1 MEKSFIVELVQNV
14 AFLLVFTFFY
24 GKRWIES
31 IRSER
36 IFPKVLIG
44 AIVGFIGVF
53 FMYNRWMY
61 QPGYSLDLR
70 TVLLSISGLYLGAI
84 PTIVAMLFMGIY
96 RFSIGGELM
105 PLGLALIASSGLA
118 GIVWRYFQQKKG
130 RPTSIFSLYILGL
143 LTHAFMLFWL
153 IMLPKEDFLGFLQ
166 RLVLPVMVIYPLI
179 TLLLGILMNR
189 QLQNWENEKAKDR
202 FIESEKRFARIMQ
215 NINMFFINLDLKGNF
230 ISCNKYLLKYT
241 GYTEEELIGKSAVDL
256 FVPSDDKEEAV
267 DIVGELIQN
276 KTEVYYHEEK
286 IRTKDNQI
294 LHVMSHITLLKDGAG
309 KIQGISI
316 LAENITEKNAII
328 AKLQEA
334 KEKAEESNR
343 LKSVFLQN
351 VSHEIRTP
359 MNGIIGFI
367 GLLKDSPVDEETRK
381 QFYEIINKSGERLLA
396 TVNDLIDISQIET
409 QQIKVNKSDVSLF
422 EILENHLDTGIY
434 LATKKNNKIICTNKY
449 LHSET
454 VLNTDRKLLNSIFT
468 NLVNN
473 AMKFTSD
480 GTIEIGSRNEDNNIV
495 FFVKDTGIG
504 IPEKR
509 LDAIFDRFVQADL
522 TLSRPH
528 EGSGLGLSIAK
539 AYAQLLGGD
548 LWVESE
554 EGKGSTFFFS
564 IPKDEVK
571 PENPETVQPESIEK
585 CLKHNCKIL
594 VAEDDEMSY
603 LFLKRLLEQKGI
615 RIVNAKNGAEAVE
628 MVQNDNEISLVLMDI
643 KMPVMN
649 GEEAIRQI
657 RTFNKN
663 IPIIAQ
669 TAYAMPADRNKFL
682 EIGCNDY
689 ISKPIEINTLFKLL
703 RKYMN
708 PSN

>member
-1 MEKSFIVELVQNV
+1 MEKSFVVELVQNV

-44 AIVGFIGVF
+44 VIVGAIGIF
-53 FMYNRWMY
+53 FMYNSWMY

-70 TVLLSISGLYLGAI
+70 SVLLSISGLYLGAM
-84 PTIVAMLFMGIY
+84 PTIVAMLLMGIY

-105 PLGLALIASSGLA
+105 PLGLVLIASSGLL
-118 GIVWRYFQQKKG
+118 GIGWPYFHQKKG
-130 RPTSIFSLYILGL
+130 RANSILSLYILGL

-153 IMLPKEDFLGFLQ
+153 IILPKEESLVIVK
-166 RLVLPVMVIYPLI
+166 RLVLPVIVVYPLI
-179 TLLLGILMNR
+179 TLLLGILMKR
-189 QLQNWENEKAKDR
+189 QLVNWENEKAKDR
-202 FIESEKRFARIMQ
+202 FIESEQRFARIMQ
-215 NINMFFINLDLKGNF
+215 NINMFFINLDLNGNF

-256 FVPSDDKEEAV
+256 FVLSDDKEEAV
-267 DIVGELIQN
+267 DIVAELIKN

-286 IRTKDNQI
+286 IRTKDNKI
-294 LHVMSHITLLKDGAG
+294 LHVLSHITLLKDGAG
-309 KIQGISI
+309 EIQGISI

-328 AKLQEA
+328 AKLKEA

-359 MNGIIGFI
+359 MNAIIGFM

-381 QFYEIINKSGERLLA
+381 HFYEIINKSGERLLT

-409 QQIKVNKSDVSLF
+409 QQIKANKSSINIS
-422 EILENHLDTGIY
+422 EILLNTVRISTP
-434 LATKKNNKIICTNKY
+434 LAEQNNNKIICTSKY
-449 LHSET
+449 MDTKTILY
-454 VLNTDRKLLNSIFT
+454 TDRNLLSSIFI
-468 NLVNN
+468 NLLSN
-473 AMKFTSD
+473 AIKFTKN
-480 GTIEIGSRNEDNNIV
+480 GTIEIGSYDKEDDIV

-504 IPEKR
+504 IPENR
-509 LDAIFDRFVQADL
+509 HHAIFDRFVQADL
-522 TLSRPH
+522 TLSRPY

-554 EGKGSTFFFS
+554 VEKGSTFFFNL
-564 IPKDEVK
+564 PKDEIK
-571 PENPETVQPESIEK
+571 PEKTETIIPESLEK
-585 CLKHNCKIL
+585 RLKDNYKIL

-603 LFLKRLLEQKGI
+603 LFLKRLLEQKGF
-615 RIVNAKNGAEAVE
+615 RIVYAKNGAEAVE
-628 MVQNDNEISLVLMDI
+628 KVRNDDEIALVLMDI

-657 RTFNKN
+657 RTFNQSV
-663 IPIIAQ
+663 PIIAQ
-669 TAYAMPADRNKFL
+669 TAYAMPTEKKKFL
-682 EIGCNDY
+682 EIGSSDY
-689 ISKPIEINTLFKLL
+689 ISKPIEKNKLIKLL
-703 RKYMN
+703 QKYVN
-708 PSN
+708 H